1 MDKNLTSIPNDYTLT
16 VFALRNGTKVA
27 VDTVKSIP
35 EFHTTMISKLLLLE
49 AKDEISL
56 EFESGNFPN
65 LTQYSGGYSLYFAQS
80 FRDFVGKMIFFDVL
94 GLPSVPTH
102 FYYFLFFYS
111 ELMFSLV
118 YIIV

>member
-80 FRDFVGKMIFFDVL
+80 FRDFVGKMIF
-94 GLPSVPTH
+94 
-102 FYYFLFFYS
+102 
-111 ELMFSLV
+111 LMFWTYLQYLRTSTIFYFFIASRCFL
-118 YIIV
+118 

>member
-80 FRDFVGKMIFFDVL
+80 FRDFVGKMIFFL
-94 GLPSVPTH
+94 CFGPT
-102 FYYFLFFYS
+102 FSTYALLLFFIF
-111 ELMFSLV
+111 L
-118 YIIV
+118 